1 MGRSKTDIL
10 QGMLDMLVLK
20 TLADEPLH
28 GYGIAQRLRSLSD
41 DRLQVPQGSL
51 YPAVHRLEN
60 RGFVRGEW
68 AASPTGR
75 EAKYYRLTAKGRRE
89 LESQVEAWRDLSLV
103 IGAVLGP
110 S

>member
-20 TLADEPLH
+20 TLADGPLH

-60 RGFVRGEW
+60 RGFVNGEW
-68 AASPTGR
+68 APSPTGR

-103 IGAVLGP
+103 IGAVLDPG
-110 S
+110 